1 MLSISEVSMRSIPPK
16 VILVATDFSRT
27 AGEALRYA
35 SAIAERNGV
44 RLVVIYADQFIP
56 PLDKVSM
63 TQAQAT
69 IEQLLAEAQEKLTAQ
84 VTSHVSTFVPFEARV
99 ILDAAVP
106 AIVRLAKESGADLL
120 VMGTHGRTGFRR
132 LVVGSVCE
140 SVLKAVDV
148 PVLAVSDAAARNSTP
163 EIRKIV
169 CGVDYSLECAEA
181 LRVAAAIAPDA
192 RLILIRADDG
202 ESAARTSDDLRR
214 LSRWLPSELIDRCEL
229 KVIGASAAEDLASFA
244 AMAGADLIAA
254 GAPQKHALGDFLR
267 GTATDRIV
275 QHSECPVLIV
285 NANAARREREVVA
298 ECVCDA

>member
-1 MLSISEVSMRSIPPK
+1 MRSIPPK

-27 AGEALRYA
+27 AEEALRYA
-35 SAIAERNGV
+35 SAVAERNGA
-44 RLVVIYADQFIP
+44 RLVVMYADQLIP
-56 PLDKVSM
+56 PLDEFSM

-69 IEQLLAEAQEKLTAQ
+69 IEQLLNAAQEKLVDH
-84 VTSHVSTFVPFEARV
+84 VTSQVSTFVPFEARV
-99 ILDAAVP
+99 VLDAAVP

-140 SVLKAVDV
+140 SVLKSVDV
-148 PVLAVSDAAARNSTP
+148 PMLAVSEAAAKNSTP

-169 CGVDYSLECAEA
+169 CGVEYSRECAEA
-181 LRVAAAIAPDA
+181 LRVAAAVAPDA

-202 ESAARTSDDLRR
+202 SSAAHTSDDLRR

-285 NANAARREREVVA
+285 NANAARREGVA
-298 ECVCDA
+298 VTECVCAV